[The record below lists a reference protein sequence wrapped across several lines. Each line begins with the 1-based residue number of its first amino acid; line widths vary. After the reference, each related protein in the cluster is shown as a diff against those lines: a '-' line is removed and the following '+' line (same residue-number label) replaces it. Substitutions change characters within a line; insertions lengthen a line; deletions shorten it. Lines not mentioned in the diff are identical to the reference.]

1 MRIYYHTFGC
11 KVNQYETEN
20 IIQAMSERGHKTVSR
35 IKDADICIINSC
47 TVTHEA
53 DKKLIQLINR
63 ISKESPTAIKVLCG
77 CYAQTS
83 EQASEHADI
92 IIGTSDKSK
101 IPDLIEE
108 YTANGQKIFGVTNH
122 YIGEKI
128 EQMSN
133 RGSDLKT
140 RGIIK
145 IQDGCDRYCTYC
157 IIPYARGHCRSKSL
171 SEIESEAKA
180 LVASGHRELC
190 LVGINLSC
198 YGKDIGLNLADA
210 VTTVCNG
217 SGADRVRLGSL
228 EAELLSEDIIK
239 RMADC
244 KNLCPH
250 FHLSLQSGCDRTL
263 KEMGRK
269 YDKVEYFTIV
279 SNLRK
284 HFPDCA
290 ITTDIMVGFP
300 GESEEDFSESLK
312 FVKSIGFAD
321 AHIFPYSM
329 RSGTPA
335 AQRLDQIPQ
344 SVKARRAKLMS
355 EAVAIS
361 RNEYLNGLI
370 GKRLSVLFEKEK
382 DSEWHSGH
390 APDYTVVKV
399 KHFTSTIRYEIHNI
413 LITVTDGSVCY
424 GEIAD

>member
-1 MRIYYHTFGC
+1 MHIYYHTFGC

-20 IIQAMSERGHKTVSR
+20 IIQAMTERGHEAVSR
-35 IKDADICIINSC
+35 IAEADICIINSC

-63 ISKESPTAIKVLCG
+63 INKEAPNATKVLCG

-83 EQASEHADI
+83 GEASQHADI
-92 IIGTSDKSK
+92 VIGTSDKGR

-108 YTANGQKIFGVTNH
+108 YAASGKKISKVRKH

-128 EQMSN
+128 EKMSN
-133 RGSDLKT
+133 RGSERKT

-157 IIPYARGHCRSKSL
+157 IIPYSRGHCRSKSL

-180 LVASGHRELC
+180 LVASGHREIC

-198 YGKDIGLNLADA
+198 YGKDMGLDLADA
-210 VTTVCNG
+210 VTRVCLT

-228 EAELLSEDIIK
+228 EAELLSENIIE
-239 RMADC
+239 RMARC
-244 KNLCPH
+244 ENLCPH
-250 FHLSLQSGCDRTL
+250 FHLSLQSGCDKTL
-263 KEMGRK
+263 REMGRK
-269 YDKVEYFTIV
+269 YDKAEYFTIV

-284 HFPDCA
+284 HFPSCA

-300 GESEEDFSESLK
+300 GESEEDFAESLE
-312 FVKSIGFAD
+312 FVKAIGFAD

-335 AQRLDQIPQ
+335 AERIDQIPQ
-344 SVKARRAKLMS
+344 SIKSNRARLMS
-355 EAVAIS
+355 EAVATS
-361 RNEYLNGLI
+361 RRAYLNGLI
-370 GKRLSVLFEKEK
+370 GKKLSVLFEKEK
-382 DSEWHSGH
+382 DAQWHTGH
-390 APDYTVVKV
+390 AEDYTTVKV
-399 KHFTSTIRYEIHNI
+399 KYFTSSFRYEIRNI
-413 LITVTDGSVCY
+413 TITSTDGNVCY
-424 GEIAD
+424 GEISD